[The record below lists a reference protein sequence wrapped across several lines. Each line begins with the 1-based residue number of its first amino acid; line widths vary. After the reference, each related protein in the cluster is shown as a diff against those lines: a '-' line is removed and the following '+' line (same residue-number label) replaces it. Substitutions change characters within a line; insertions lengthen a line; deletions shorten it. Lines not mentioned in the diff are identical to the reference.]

1 MLCRRPLNLRAL
13 KGAATQFH
21 STRRAPSTTPMLTP
35 LDAYDLKL
43 LALVQQDARLP
54 QGELGRQVHLSAAA
68 VNRRLKRMADE
79 GVIERHAAIVNPD
92 AVGCELTVIV
102 EVEVESERADLLD
115 AMKRGF
121 QACPQVQQCYY
132 VAGEC
137 DFVLIFAVRGMAEYT
152 RLTRELFFE
161 NSNVKR
167 FKTLVAM
174 SRVKVGL
181 TVPVDEASQ
190 GTGA

>member
-1 MLCRRPLNLRAL
+1 MLCRRPLNPRAL

-21 STRRAPSTTPMLTP
+21 STRRAPSTTPMPTP

-79 GVIERHAAIVNPD
+79 GVIERHATIVNPD

-115 AMKRGF
+115 AMMQGPKPLDLKLTDPNGF
-121 QACPQVQQCYY
+121 SLLALARCYSAEHAAAWLREHGAAQPDQGYAAC
-132 VAGEC
+132 
-137 DFVLIFAVRGMAEYT
+137 
-152 RLTRELFFE
+152 RE
-161 NSNVKR
+161 
-167 FKTLVAM
+167 AM
-174 SRVKVGL
+174 KERKSKG
-181 TVPVDEASQ
+181 
-190 GTGA
+190 GA